1 MDWSYIWA
9 VIPILWEE
17 LLFFFLYHCTLLFG
31 VNFVELRHS
40 SISNKVKRPYW
51 KIMYSFMS
59 PMKMIRCWTQQIL
72 FCCAIMALQFFLFLT
87 HVFFFF
93 FWTNKRYNSALH
105 KTIKLCF
112 YLSVV
117 QFYFIFSLASRFVV
131 ISSYFCSLNGSL
143 IWCEVSLLN
152 SQQNKKNKPKI
163 SLNLLFHSFQCVQ
176 FSILLFC

>member
-1 MDWSYIWA
+1 MGSYPNFVRRI
-9 VIPILWEE
+9 II
-17 LLFFFLYHCTLLFG
+17 FFLYHCTLLFG

-93 FWTNKRYNSALH
+93 FWTNKIIVHYTRPSSCVSICLLYNFILFSPWHLD
-105 KTIKLCF
+105 LLS
-112 YLSVV
+112 YLA
-117 QFYFIFSLASRFVV
+117 IFVV
-131 ISSYFCSLNGSL
+131 
-143 IWCEVSLLN
+143 WMVA
-152 SQQNKKNKPKI
+152 
-163 SLNLLFHSFQCVQ
+163 
-176 FSILLFC
+176 

>member
-1 MDWSYIWA
+1 MENNVFFYVTYEDDKMLNPA
-9 VIPILWEE
+9 NFIL
-17 LLFFFLYHCTLLFG
+17 LCHNG
-31 VNFVELRHS
+31 S
-40 SISNKVKRPYW
+40 SIFFVS
-51 KIMYSFMS
+51 YS
-59 PMKMIRCWTQQIL
+59 C
-72 FCCAIMALQFFLFLT
+72 
-87 HVFFFF
+87 FFFF

>member
-1 MDWSYIWA
+1 MSGLILYLGSYPNFVRRI
-9 VIPILWEE
+9 II
-17 LLFFFLYHCTLLFG
+17 FFLYHCTLLFG

-72 FCCAIMALQFFLFLT
+72 FCCAILALQFFW
-87 HVFFFF
+87 FFFF
-93 FWTNKRYNSALH
+93 FGTNKRYNSALH

-117 QFYFIFSLASRFVV
+117 LFYFIFSLASRFVF
-131 ISSYFCSLNGSL
+131 ISSYFCSLNDSL
-143 IWCEVSLLN
+143 IWCEASLLN
-152 SQQNKKNKPKI
+152 IQQNKKNKPTI
-163 SLNLLFHSFQCVQ
+163 SLNLIFHSFQCVQ

>member
-17 LLFFFLYHCTLLFG
+17 LLLFLYHCTLLFG
-31 VNFVELRHS
+31 VNFVELGHS

-93 FWTNKRYNSALH
+93 FFGPTKGTIVHYTRPSSCVSICLLYNFILFSPWHLD
-105 KTIKLCF
+105 L
-112 YLSVV
+112 LS
-117 QFYFIFSLASRFVV
+117 SLAIFVV
-131 ISSYFCSLNGSL
+131 
-143 IWCEVSLLN
+143 WMVA
-152 SQQNKKNKPKI
+152 
-163 SLNLLFHSFQCVQ
+163 
-176 FSILLFC
+176 